1 MTIHSFPPESS
12 SADGLNHTPHD
23 GGESFTDNADD
34 PAPEA
39 GWTDGV
45 TEVDD
50 VHLDGTAE
58 TFVSTGWPAFPQPDT
73 ARRMANAVRVLAMD
87 AIEKAKSG
95 HPGMPMGMADIAV
108 ALWSAHLKHSPADPT
123 WFDRDRFVLSN
134 GHGSMLLYALL
145 HLSGYDLSI
154 DDIQNF
160 RQLHS
165 KTPGHPEVGVTPG
178 VETTTGPLGQ
188 GLANAVG
195 MALAEKLLAG
205 EFNRPGHTIVD
216 HFTWVFA
223 GDGCLMEGIS
233 HEACALAGVHR
244 LSKLV
249 VLYDDNG
256 ISIDGNVQG
265 WYRDDVP
272 ARFQSYGWNVI
283 DAVDGHD
290 AWAVGEAIAQARDWG
305 SNGRELGDG
314 ERRFAPTIIICKT
327 VIGKGSPNR
336 AGTAKAHGE
345 ALGADEIAATRRE
358 LGWSEPPFVIPAD
371 LYAAWDATQVGAERH
386 ARWQDAFAAYAAA
399 YPEEAAELERRMRG
413 VLPADWED
421 IMDNLVMDTVM
432 EAQTVATRK
441 ASQLALNY
449 LGPALPELI
458 GGSADLTGS
467 NLTAW
472 KGVENLRPSPDS
484 ASSDLNGGRHINYGV
499 REFGMAAL
507 MNGLALHGGF
517 IPYGGTFLVFSDY
530 ARNALRVA
538 ALSKLRVIHVFTHDS
553 IGLGE
558 DGPTHQPVETAASL
572 RLIPNMDVW
581 RPADSVETAIA
592 WQAAIEN
599 EEKPTCLLLSR
610 QNLPFIERE
619 VVDVDLIR
627 RGAYAVHAP
636 RGAKAVIIAT
646 GSEVSLALA
655 AAAQLAEEKIRVRV
669 VSMPSTTT
677 FDQQDVAYKRRL
689 LPDDLP
695 RIAVEAGVTDFWWK
709 YRPEAVVGI
718 DRFGESAPASVLN
731 QHFGMTA
738 DNVADTVRQVLGL

>member
-484 ASSDLNGGRHINYGV
+484 VSDLNGGRHINYGV

-709 YRPEAVVGI
+709 YRPAAVVGI

-738 DNVADTVRQVLGL
+738 DNVAATVRQVLGL